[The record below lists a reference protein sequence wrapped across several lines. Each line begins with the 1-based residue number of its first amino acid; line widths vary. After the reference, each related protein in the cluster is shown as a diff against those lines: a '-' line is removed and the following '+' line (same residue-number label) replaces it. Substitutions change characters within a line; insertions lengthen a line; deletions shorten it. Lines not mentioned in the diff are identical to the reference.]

1 VAVATS
7 RITRRAAIDLR
18 PILVVIGVLL
28 IILALFMAPPMVA
41 DMAAGHPDWQ
51 VFLAAGAATLFT
63 GVTLVLM
70 NQGYGE
76 AELNSRHAFLLV
88 TAVWLVVTLFAAL
101 PLAFSDLD
109 LTLADAVFE
118 ATSGITTT
126 GSTVI
131 VGLDVAPPGILLWRA
146 ILQWLGGIGI
156 IVMGVAIL
164 PMLRVGGMQ
173 LVRAE
178 SSDLSE
184 KILPRAAQ
192 IASAIGLIYLAL
204 TVLCAILYYG
214 AGMGTFEA
222 AAHAMS
228 TIATGGISTRDASI
242 GAFSSAHVEWIG
254 IVFMVLG
261 SLPFVLYIQATN
273 GQVQPLFSDAQVR
286 WFMGIIV
293 LFVLSIALWLVIV
306 QGIVPLDAFR
316 HATFNIVSIIS
327 TTGFA
332 SSDYALWGT
341 FPVAALFFLMCVGGC
356 TGSTSGGVKVF
367 RLVVLHA
374 ITRNQI
380 ARLVR
385 PHGIFVPTFNRRP
398 VPETAAIAVMAFIFL
413 FGLSFAAFA
422 LALSVLGLDYLTAM
436 SGALTALANVGPG
449 LGEIIGPAGN
459 FSTLPES
466 AKWLLSAA
474 MLLGRLELF
483 TALVLLTPAFW
494 RN

>member
-1 VAVATS
+1 MAVAVPSFA
-7 RITRRAAIDLR
+7 RPAVIDLR
-18 PILVVIGVLL
+18 PILVVIGILL

-51 VFLAAGAATLFT
+51 VFMAAGAVTLFT

-70 NQGYGE
+70 NQGYRD
-76 AELNSRHAFLLV
+76 AELTSRHAFLMV
-88 TAVWLVVTLFAAL
+88 AAVWVVVALFAAL
-101 PLAFSDLD
+101 PLAFSELN

-131 VGLDVAPPGILLWRA
+131 VGLELAPPGILLWRA

-164 PMLRVGGMQ
+164 PILRVGGMQ

-192 IASAIGLIYLAL
+192 IASAIGLMYLVL
-204 TVLCAILYYG
+204 TVLCAVLYYA
-214 AGMGTFEA
+214 AGMATFEA

-228 TIATGGISTRDASI
+228 TIATGGYSTRDASI
-242 GAFSSAHVEWIG
+242 GAFASAPIEAIG
-254 IVFMVLG
+254 IVFMILG
-261 SLPFVLYIQATN
+261 SLPFVLYIQVTN
-273 GQVQPLFSDAQVR
+273 GQLRPLFTDTQVR
-286 WFMGIIV
+286 WFLGIIAAATAT
-293 LFVLSIALWLVIV
+293 IAAWRVAAD
-306 QGIVPLDAFR
+306 QVPPIEALRQSAF
-316 HATFNIVSIIS
+316 NVVSLIS
-327 TTGFA
+327 TTGYA

-341 FPVAALFFLMCVGGC
+341 FPVTALFFLMCIGGC
-356 TGSTSGGVKVF
+356 TGSTTGGIKIF
-367 RLVVLHA
+367 RFTVLHA
-374 ITRNQI
+374 IAKNQF

-385 PHGIFVPTFNRRP
+385 PHGVFVPTFNRRP
-398 VPETAAIAVMAFIFL
+398 IPETAAIAVMAFVFM
-413 FGLSFAAFA
+413 FGLSFAVFA
-422 LALSVLGLDYLTAM
+422 LLLAMLGLDDLTAM
-436 SGALTALANVGPG
+436 SGAITALANVGPG
-449 LGEIIGPAGN
+449 LGDIIGPAGN

-466 AKWLLSAA
+466 AKWLLSTA

-483 TALVLLTPAFW
+483 TVLILFTPAFW
-494 RN
+494 RS

>member
-1 VAVATS
+1 MAVAAPS
-7 RITRRAAIDLR
+7 LTRPALIDLR
-18 PILVVIGVLL
+18 PILVVIGILL

-70 NQGYGE
+70 NQGYGD
-76 AELNSRHAFLLV
+76 AELTSRHAFLMV
-88 TAVWLVVTLFAAL
+88 TAVWLVIALFAAL
-101 PLAFSDLD
+101 PLAFSDLN

-204 TVLCAILYYG
+204 TVLCAGLYYM
-214 AGMGTFEA
+214 AGMATFDA
-222 AAHAMS
+222 AAHAMT
-228 TIATGGISTRDASI
+228 TIATGGFSTRDASI
-242 GAFSSAHVEWIG
+242 GAFASPQIETIG
-254 IVFMVLG
+254 IVFMILG
-261 SLPFVLYIQATN
+261 SLPFVLYIQASN
-273 GQVQPLFSDAQVR
+273 GQLRPLFTDAQVR
-286 WFMGIIV
+286 WFMGITV
-293 LFVLSIALWLVIV
+293 TFVGTIAVWLVIV
-306 QGIVPLDAFR
+306 QEVAPLDALR
-316 HATFNIVSIIS
+316 HAAFNIVSIIS
-327 TTGFA
+327 TTGYA

-356 TGSTSGGVKVF
+356 TGSTSGGIKIF
-367 RLVVLHA
+367 RFTVLHA
-374 ITRNQI
+374 IAKNQI

-385 PHGIFVPTFNRRP
+385 PHGVFVPTFNRRP
-398 VPETAAIAVMAFIFL
+398 VPEAAAIAVMAFIFM

-422 LALSVLGLDYLTAM
+422 LALSALGLDYLTAM
-436 SGALTALANVGPG
+436 SGALTAIANVGPG
-449 LGEIIGPAGN
+449 LGAIIGPAGN

-466 AKWLLSAA
+466 AKWLMSAG

-483 TALVLLTPAFW
+483 TVLILFTPAFW